1 MNDKIEFLELRFPDL
16 LGRMKAMTV
25 PCKPVETVGEL
36 LKDPAMKNGM
46 SCDGSS
52 VTGLAKVESSDLRLE
67 PDPSSLIELPY
78 SVHRTAAVMC
88 YIRERIID
96 GNSTG
101 YFCLD
106 SRGRLKEVSKNLLLG
121 EMHLKVKVEP
131 EFHFITPD
139 GEPFDNAGYADTYPT
154 SPGMHMLLELA
165 STLVALGIEPRVIHH
180 EVGESQQEIELDFD
194 EATKMADNILLFK
207 NLARKICR
215 NEGVDV
221 TFMPKPFEDTAGNGL
236 HCHLQLWD
244 GDKNLFGV
252 EGETELSETAKMFV
266 AGLLEHAPAITAI
279 ANPAI
284 NSYKRLVPH
293 QEAPVYITWGIKN
306 RTTLVRVP
314 MFGSWDKAAIE
325 LRSADPMT
333 NPYLLFTVII
343 AAGMDGVNRKLAPP
357 EPRSE
362 DIFALSDEERE
373 KLGIKMLPA
382 TLNEALD
389 SLEADKVICEAV
401 GKDILKNFVNLKRKE
416 WREYTNRI
424 VTDWE
429 WEMYEDN

>member
-194 EATKMADNILLFK
+194 EATKMAEPIGKGEFIVSPLGERLL
-207 NLARKICR
+207 
-215 NEGVDV
+215 
-221 TFMPKPFEDTAGNGL
+221 GNGGY
-236 HCHLQLWD
+236 D
-244 GDKNLFGV
+244 
-252 EGETELSETAKMFV
+252 
-266 AGLLEHAPAITAI
+266 
-279 ANPAI
+279 
-284 NSYKRLVPH
+284 
-293 QEAPVYITWGIKN
+293 
-306 RTTLVRVP
+306 
-314 MFGSWDKAAIE
+314 
-325 LRSADPMT
+325 
-333 NPYLLFTVII
+333 PYLEDIQTLWLIHWNLSTRIKDPIFAWDFLINRWHEPEI
-343 AAGMDGVNRKLAPP
+343 FPSLAMKAFEKEAALQKRKL
-357 EPRSE
+357 S
-362 DIFALSDEERE
+362 
-373 KLGIKMLPA
+373 
-382 TLNEALD
+382 
-389 SLEADKVICEAV
+389 
-401 GKDILKNFVNLKRKE
+401 
-416 WREYTNRI
+416 
-424 VTDWE
+424 
-429 WEMYEDN
+429 